1 MSSKKKTEFSFN
13 VTHSLGR
20 ARVGTL
26 QTPHGGIETPAFV
39 PVGTQATVKSLTPH
53 DLEAIG
59 TQMVLA
65 NTYHLYLQPG
75 WGTVSKL
82 GGLHQM
88 MRWDRPVMTDSGGF
102 QVFSLGWALEHDV
115 GKLISLFADDSR
127 EEVSARV
134 RIQQGKSLIKHEK
147 LCVVD
152 DLGATFRSHLD
163 GSVHRWTPE
172 KSMIVQKTLG
182 ADLIF
187 ALDECTSPLHDEAY
201 TKESMRR
208 SHLWEDRSLAAFDQE
223 GMGERQAL
231 FGIVQGGRF
240 EELRKESARFVGSK
254 HFFGNGIGG
263 ALVDKST
270 MKLILG
276 WIMPILPE
284 DRPHHLLGIGTI
296 DDILSGV
303 EQGVDLFDCA
313 YPTRIARRGDLL
325 MLPQDGGTWSN
336 RWRLQVTRHEFR
348 KDARPVSVTCSC
360 ELCRG
365 TFSRGYL
372 HHLFWAKELLAYRL
386 ASIHNLAVMHCLM
399 DEIREGISEDKLAK
413 VRKRWMG

>member
-1 MSSKKKTEFSFN
+1 MTSKKKTEFSFK
-13 VTHSLGR
+13 VTHSLER
-20 ARVGTL
+20 ARVGKL

-53 DLEAIG
+53 DLEAID

-75 WGTVSKL
+75 SEIVGKL

-88 MRWDRPVMTDSGGF
+88 MRWDRPLMTDSGGF

-127 EEVSARV
+127 EEVSERV
-134 RIQQGKSLIKHEK
+134 RIQHGTSLIKHEK

-201 TKESMRR
+201 TKESMCR
-208 SHLWEDRSLAAFDQE
+208 SHLWEERSLVAFDEE
-223 GMGERQAL
+223 GMGESQAL
-231 FGIVQGGRF
+231 FGIVQGGGF
-240 EELRKESARFVGSK
+240 EGLRKASARFVGSK

-270 MKLILG
+270 MKLILE

-284 DRPHHLLGIGTI
+284 ERPHHLLGIGTI

-313 YPTRIARRGDLL
+313 HPTRIARRGDLL
-325 MLPQDGGTWSN
+325 MLPQDGGAWSN

-348 KDARPVSVTCSC
+348 EDAKPVSAICSC
-360 ELCRG
+360 ELCRS

-399 DEIREGISEDKLAK
+399 NEIREGISEGNLAK

>member
-1 MSSKKKTEFSFN
+1 MNKFQFSLDA
-13 VTHSLGR
+13 TDGK
-20 ARVGTL
+20 ARTGKL
-26 QTPHGGIETPAFV
+26 ATPHGTIMTPTFV

-75 WGTVSKL
+75 WETIGAL

-115 GKLISLFADDSR
+115 GKHISLFADDSR
-127 EEVSARV
+127 EEVSERM

-152 DLGATFRSHLD
+152 DEGATFRSHLD

-172 KSMIVQKTLG
+172 KSMVVQKTLG
-182 ADLIF
+182 ADLVF

-208 SHLWEDRSLAAFDQE
+208 SHRWEERSLAVFDQK
-223 GMGERQAL
+223 GMGKCQAL
-231 FGIVQGGRF
+231 FGIVQGGQF
-240 EELRKESARFVGSK
+240 EELRKESARFVGST

-270 MKLILG
+270 MKLILE
-276 WIMPILPE
+276 WIMPILPQE
-284 DRPHHLLGIGTI
+284 RPHHLLGIGTI

-303 EQGVDLFDCA
+303 EQGIDLFDCA

-325 MLPQDGGTWSN
+325 MMPRDGGSWSN
-336 RWRLQVTRHEFR
+336 RWRLQVTRSEFR
-348 KDARPVSVTCSC
+348 EDTRPVSAVCSC

-365 TFSRGYL
+365 MFSRGYL

-386 ASIHNLAVMHCLM
+386 ASIHNLSVMHGFM
-399 DEIREGISEDKLAK
+399 NEIREGISEKKFAR
-413 VRKRWMG
+413 VRERWMG